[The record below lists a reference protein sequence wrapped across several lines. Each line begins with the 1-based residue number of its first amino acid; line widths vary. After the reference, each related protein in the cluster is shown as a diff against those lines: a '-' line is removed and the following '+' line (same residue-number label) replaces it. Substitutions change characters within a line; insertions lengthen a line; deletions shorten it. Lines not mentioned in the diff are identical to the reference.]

1 MPDVTISFTD
11 AQWTRIVAA
20 SSRIKDIG
28 ETGDVDATYLANTLK
43 ARVEKLVL
51 NYEKDKA
58 RKDAD
63 SGLSNF

>member
-20 SSRIKDIG
+20 SSRIKNPE
-28 ETGDVDATYLANTLK
+28 ETGDVDATYLTNALK
-43 ARVEKLVL
+43 ARIEKLVL
-51 NYEKDKA
+51 LYEKDKA